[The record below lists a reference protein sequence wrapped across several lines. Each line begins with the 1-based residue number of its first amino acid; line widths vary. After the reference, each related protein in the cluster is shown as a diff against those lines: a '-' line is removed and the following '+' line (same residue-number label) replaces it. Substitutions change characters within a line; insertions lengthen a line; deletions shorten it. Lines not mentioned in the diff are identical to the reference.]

1 MILSNYYKQK
11 WSESHLVSYSLLLL
25 VSQAAAV
32 GREPVEYPFNQNLLN
47 KIIIFNKT
55 MSFDLTSLFF
65 SACLFTLDQLGQ
77 FVEKADSQR
86 NCYQLLQRDVEHLSS
101 VNVSDDWKC
110 SSHCVWGSD
119 SCVRACACVCV
130 ILSIITGGKK
140 TWLVPLMLLSSPRR
154 KLNWKVKGG
163 MYYNVMYS

>member
-1 MILSNYYKQK
+1 MQKQK
-11 WSESHLVSYSLLLL
+11 WSESHLASYFLLLL
-25 VSQAAAV
+25 VSQTLIKS
-32 GREPVEYPFNQNLLN
+32 LLK

-65 SACLFTLDQLGQ
+65 SVCLFTFDQLGQ
-77 FVEKADSQR
+77 FAEKADSEW

-110 SSHCVWGSD
+110 SSHRVWGSD
-119 SCVRACACVCV
+119 SCVCVCV
-130 ILSIITGGKK
+130 CNIIHNYWRKK

-163 MYYNVMYS
+163 MHYNVMYS